1 MLWSFALFVIV
12 IRYKVPLAQI
22 DSALADHRGWLD
34 KGFNDGV
41 FILAGPQNPRTGGVI
56 MACNITRKDLLTRLA
71 EDPFNRLGLSDFEI
85 IETVVRKTDPRLE
98 FLQG

>member
-1 MLWSFALFVIV
+1 MFVIV
-12 IRYKVPLAQI
+12 IRYKVPLSQI

-56 MACNITRKDLLTRLA
+56 MAHNTTREDLLTRLS

-85 IETVVRKTDPRLE
+85 IDVAARKTDPRLE
-98 FLQG
+98 FLKG